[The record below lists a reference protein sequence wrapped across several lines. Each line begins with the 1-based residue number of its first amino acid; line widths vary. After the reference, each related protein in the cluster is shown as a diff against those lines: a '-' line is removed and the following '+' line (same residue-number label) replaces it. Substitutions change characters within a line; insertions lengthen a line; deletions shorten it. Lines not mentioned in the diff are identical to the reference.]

1 MRECIEGAKMAPGIM
16 IGEQR
21 TGVLVNQDGKA
32 LTATVF
38 LRGGSC

>member
-1 MRECIEGAKMAPGIM
+1 MAPGIM

-21 TGVLVNQDGKA
+21 TGVLVNQDGKVKQDGKT